1 MMNSM
6 KSILI
11 SLLWLV
17 LIPGVAHAQFT
28 PDETGDFPTMPE
40 EEEETP
46 PAVEEEPAPAVEE
59 EPAPAVEEE
68 PAPAEPAAVEEPESD
83 SSSMTMEADVV
94 LSAEASP
101 SAEEGNTW
109 NLSVAPRLGVAIP
122 TSRLSPFVSMGV
134 ELGYRLPILSGH
146 LVAVGDLA
154 YTRPSRSS
162 SVNDSRVGGDADFT
176 IKETEIKFGAGAAY
190 RLFDDTH
197 ALNPWAGGSL
207 IMQRLKSAESNNLA
221 PGENTSSDTRLG
233 AELAFGADY
242 RIGPGY
248 VLGEARIPLTDL
260 DDLITGNS
268 NAGNVNLSAG
278 YRFVF

>member
-1 MMNSM
+1 MNSM
-6 KSILI
+6 KHILL
-11 SLLWLV
+11 SLLWLM
-17 LIPGVAHAQFT
+17 LIPGVAHAQST
-28 PDETGDFPTMPE
+28 PDETGDFPTIPE
-40 EEEETP
+40 DEKP
-46 PAVEEEPAPAVEE
+46 IALEEEPAPAAPE
-59 EPAPAVEEE
+59 EPAPEE
-68 PAPAEPAAVEEPESD
+68 PAPVDPAAVEEPGSD
-83 SSSMTMEADVV
+83 SSMTMEADVV

-101 SAEEGNTW
+101 STEEGKTW
-109 NLSVAPRLGVAIP
+109 NLMVAPRLGVAIP
-122 TSRLSPFVSMGV
+122 TSRLGPFVSMGV

-162 SVNDSRVGGDADFT
+162 TANDARVGGDADFT

-207 IMQRLKSAESNNLA
+207 IMQRLKSAETNNLA
-221 PGENTSSDTRLG
+221 PGENTSTDVRFG
-233 AELAFGADY
+233 GELAFGADY